1 MASFSAHPDEFA
13 NPDPSPEYRKTLG
26 MPFDIFK
33 KVFKFVWMCLDF
45 FFCHR
50 SSTAVHSTGSS
61 SPILTPVQTLG
72 VGIPDT
78 VSGSSSEPTSIP
90 ETPSDNPAP
99 PSLFALIIGINEY
112 ASSSVFNLEGAVPD
126 ALAVKT
132 YLEQYLGVPGS
143 HIRLLCNGDAT
154 RSAIIQGF
162 SNFTVDQRIQRGDP
176 ILIFYAGY
184 GGEVDPPK
192 GWKAGNAKV
201 QMLIPHDFGS
211 DIDGR
216 VTYGIPHRTIGT
228 LLSRIAEKCGNNIVR
243 LPQLYSN
250 VFAADGIISIDSHL

>member
-1 MASFSAHPDEFA
+1 
-13 NPDPSPEYRKTLG
+13 

-33 KVFKFVWMCLDF
+33 KVFKFVWMCLGF
-45 FFCHR
+45 FFCHW
-50 SSTAVHSTGSS
+50 SSTAVQSTSGS

-78 VSGSSSEPTSIP
+78 DLGSSSEPMSIP
-90 ETPSDNPAP
+90 GTLSDNPAP

-112 ASSSVFNLEGAVPD
+112 ASRSVFNLEGAVPD

-154 RSAIIQGF
+154 RRAIIQGF
-162 SNFTVDQRIQRGDP
+162 GDFTVDQRIQRGDP

-201 QMLIPHDFGS
+201 QMLIPHDFDS
-211 DIDGR
+211 DIDGQ
-216 VTYGIPHRTIGT
+216 VIYGIPHRTIST
-228 LLSRIAEKCGNNIVR
+228 LLSRVAEKCGDNIVR
-243 LPQLYSN
+243 LPQLYN
-250 VFAADGIISIDSHL
+250 NIFVVDGIICIDSHL